1 MLERRK
7 KMYKYKISKSF
18 DFCYGHRV
26 YTQDVDPDYAGSLEC
41 PCQRIHGH
49 QGKITVEMSIDKLDQ
64 RGFVVDFKEL
74 SFIKY
79 FIDNNL
85 DHRFIVSVQDPGFQ
99 KLVGIDPLY
108 TIKEDSE
115 LVIPIHL
122 HSNELMGYRFDI
134 DNPHIKMDMNH
145 LNSFVIVDFN
155 PTSEEL
161 AKWIYEGLE
170 KVFDQSPFDCRVES
184 VEWSETPKTKAVY
197 TK

>member
-1 MLERRK
+1 
-7 KMYKYKISKSF
+7 MYKYKISKSF

-26 YTQDVDPDYAGSLEC
+26 YTQDVDPDYAGSFEC

-134 DNPHIKMDMNH
+134 DNPHIKMDANH
-145 LNSFVIVDFN
+145 LNSFVVVDFN

-170 KVFDQSPFDCRVES
+170 KVFDQSPFNCQMSS
-184 VEWSETPKTKAVY
+184 VEWSETPKTKAIY